1 MRKNIVNVKLIV
13 LLVLAAIA
21 VTVAL
26 LHILP
31 DRRVWVARFSY
42 CIAPENGGV
51 PFLAGNRV
59 WAEKFCAPPF
69 SRDVVAQCLARAV
82 VKVDECALIGV
93 VTGATIQ
100 VSRDKDGVVCVFSV
114 VADSS
119 RIAEE
124 VAKCYLTK
132 MNMAIDEDNRLLVKK
147 ATSEIVAQ
155 LKRHEAL
162 AKVAQEKYDEAKNAG
177 TKSAEELRV
186 AAEKLASRCA
196 ALRQEISEAELAASR
211 RNDCL
216 KLIRP
221 LSVEVMANSKGQVVQ
236 NIQQKN

>member
-1 MRKNIVNVKLIV
+1 MKKNIVNVKLIV
-13 LLVLAAIA
+13 LFVLAAIA

-31 DRRVWVARFSY
+31 DRRIWVARFSY

-51 PFLAGNRV
+51 PFLVGNRE
-59 WAEKFCAPPF
+59 WAERFCAPSF
-69 SRDVVAQCLARAV
+69 SRDVVAQCLSRAV
-82 VKVDECALIGV
+82 VKVDEDALMGV

-100 VSRDKDGVVCVFSV
+100 VSREKDGVVCVFSAA
-114 VADSS
+114 ADSR

-124 VAKCYLTK
+124 VARCYLIE
-132 MNMAIDEDNRLLVKK
+132 MNRAIDEGNRLLVKK

-162 AKVAQEKYDEAKNAG
+162 AKVEQEKYDEAQNAG
-177 TKSAEELRV
+177 AKSAEELRV

-221 LSVEVMANSKGQVVQ
+221 LSVEVMANGKEQER
-236 NIQQKN
+236 K